1 MSPASYQLLHPAMWV
16 QIYIFCSFAL
26 NKKRL
31 KMAHKAGFVN
41 IIGNPNV
48 GKSTLINELLGERLS
63 IITAKAQTTRHRI
76 LGIYNDDDHQVVFSD
91 TPGIVDPGYKL
102 HDSMLKSVK
111 GTFSDADIIL
121 YVVEVGET
129 KVKDEDLLHKLTK
142 VKVPVIVLINKIDL
156 ADTKVVEA
164 QIEHWKNMVPNGM
177 ILPIS
182 ALNKFNVDKVMEKV
196 LELIPESPPYYDKD
210 EYTDR
215 PMRFFVAE
223 IVREKILLNYSKEVP
238 YSCEVVVEEYKDEP
252 EIVHIRANIIVSRDS
267 QKGII
272 IGHQGKMLKRT
283 GIMAR
288 KDIEEMVGKQ
298 VMLNLYVKVDKN
310 WRDDERKLKKYG
322 Y

>member
-1 MSPASYQLLHPAMWV
+1 
-16 QIYIFCSFAL
+16 
-26 NKKRL
+26 
-31 KMAHKAGFVN
+31 MAHKAGFVN